1 MLMQAIDTYLAL
13 RRAAG
18 FRLRSTERYLRYFA
32 HFASARGETHVR
44 SQTAVDW
51 AGQARTEAERHRRL
65 RTVAHFAH
73 FMRVEEPRHELPP
86 EGVFC
91 GYHRRPKPYIF
102 TDNELQRLLAHTR
115 RLRPSGSLRPQ
126 TYSTLFTLLAVT
138 GLRPSEALALR
149 LHDITPEGL
158 VIRDTKFGK
167 SRFVP
172 VHITTLEALDR
183 YRQSRCRI
191 AGHVDHLF
199 VSLKRCPLSLASA
212 TRTFRQVL
220 KAAGLPDRPGC
231 PRLYDLRHR
240 FATRALE
247 TGPTSRELISQHML
261 ALATYLGHTHITYTY
276 WYLEQTPT
284 LMADIAT
291 SCEAFVFGGRS

>member
-32 HFASARGETHVR
+32 CFARARGETYVR

-65 RTVAHFAH
+65 RTVAHFAR
-73 FMRVEEPRHELPP
+73 FIRIEDSRHELPP
-86 EGVFC
+86 EGVFR
-91 GYHRRPKPYIF
+91 GNSQRPTPYIF
-102 TDNELQRLLAHTR
+102 TDDELRRLFAYTR
-115 RLRPSGSLRPQ
+115 CLRPSASLRPH

-172 VHITTLEALDR
+172 VHVTTLEALDR
-183 YRQSRCRI
+183 YRQCRCRI

-199 VSLKRCPLSLASA
+199 ISLKRRPLSLGSA

-220 KAAGLPDRPGC
+220 EAAGLPDHPGH

-247 TGPTSRELISQHML
+247 TAPTSREFISQHML
-261 ALATYLGHTHITYTY
+261 ALATYLGHSHITYTY
-276 WYLEQTPT
+276 WYLEQTPA
-284 LMADIAT
+284 LMADIAR
-291 SCEAFVFGGRS
+291 SCEAFVFGGQS